1 MEMTV
6 IDMLLIIISL
16 LLINQAQ
23 KTNKRVT
30 ACSYTV
36 HVSASHAVLYKYKL
50 TKCTLVYISK
60 QHISFHTQIHSTVHV
75 ELFVNLYCTLLLYIL
90 TACLLII
97 IVADIGLPT
106 C

>member
-1 MEMTV
+1 MYSMCINTINFCLILLFCVSPLQNSLKYCTNTWMEMTV

-36 HVSASHAVLYKYKL
+36 HVSASHAVLYK
-50 TKCTLVYISK
+50 
-60 QHISFHTQIHSTVHV
+60 
-75 ELFVNLYCTLLLYIL
+75 
-90 TACLLII
+90 
-97 IVADIGLPT
+97 
-106 C
+106 